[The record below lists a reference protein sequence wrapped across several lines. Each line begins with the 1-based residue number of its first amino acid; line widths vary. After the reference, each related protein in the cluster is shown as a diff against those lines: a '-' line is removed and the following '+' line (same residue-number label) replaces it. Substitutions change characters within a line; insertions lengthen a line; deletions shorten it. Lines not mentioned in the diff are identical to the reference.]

1 VAVLQTNKQVNGSQ
15 TTFHI
20 SNPAFESH
28 RDEICTWHLTLEY
41 HGLGAWEH
49 LFQRHKLRCARK
61 IDFFLRCEWGVV
73 GVGVNPPDSFLT
85 PQHPSLSIHESLSC
99 TLLQHSTSTALL
111 TSYTHNQRT
120 LVYWVCAGTTRVGVL
135 LVASLDSLIKQSGA
149 RRRKVFP
156 RCCAPLGLPA
166 GFRKQFFIVSQSLYI
181 KKICTGK
188 GFFLRKTRRKTRRHT
203 RCSVL
208 QCVTVRDSVLKR
220 VAMCCN
226 ELLCCS
232 AWHCVVVRC
241 CTRATMCCGVQQ
253 CESQCVTV

>member
-85 PQHPSLSIHESLSC
+85 PQHPSLSIHESLGC
-99 TLLQHSTSTALL
+99 TLLQHSTSPALL
-111 TSYTHNQRT
+111 TSHTHNQRT
-120 LVYWVCAGTTRVGVL
+120 LVYGVCAGTTRVGVL

-149 RRRKVFP
+149 RWRRGFR

-166 GFRKQFFIVSQSLYI
+166 GFRKQFFMYHSLHI
-181 KKICTGK
+181 SKKPVLAK
-188 GFFLRKTRRKTRRHT
+188 VFFKEKRAEKRADILVAV
-203 RCSVL
+203 CF
-208 QCVTVRDSVLKR
+208 TVRDSVLKR

-232 AWHCVVVRC
+232 AWHCVVVSC